1 MPTRTRTEKEWSE
14 VIPHYEGLVRK
25 TAARYVAF
33 VEEDFEDICAI
44 FRQKVWKAL
53 VSFDPERSKMTQDT
67 FVFSCVKNQGK
78 DLVKRS
84 RSEAAK
90 RRRWDTFIEDE
101 APMRENGNGRGAHDF
116 TRDSFEHQY
125 LQLPSED
132 VYGRIDEGVLLLP
145 STLTEVER
153 QVVGLLYLDY
163 MQSEATLM
171 LGISKGIMERTMRSI
186 REKMADWRPSASEVV
201 AVALDDFPAV
211 APPLAAAA

>member
-1 MPTRTRTEKEWSE
+1 MAPRTRTQREWSE
-14 VIPHYEGLVRK
+14 DIPHYEGLVRK

-44 FRQKVWKAL
+44 FRQKVWRAL
-53 VSFDPERSKMTQDT
+53 VKYDPARSKMTQDT
-67 FVFSCVKNQGK
+67 FVFSCIKNQGK

-84 RSEAAK
+84 RSEAAR

-101 APMRENGNGRGAHDF
+101 APAFASPEGFRAGTDLS
-116 TRDSFEHQY
+116 RDAFEHQY
-125 LQLPSED
+125 LQLSSED

-163 MQSEATLM
+163 MQSEAIVL
-171 LGISKGIMERTMRSI
+171 LGMSKGIMERTMKAI
-186 REKMADWRPSASEVV
+186 REKMADWRPSASETVV
-201 AVALDDFPAV
+201 VDLTAIPVV
-211 APPLAAAA
+211 PPLVAAA